1 MNQEVISIV
10 SLFTPIILA
19 VVGFGV
25 SMVLHEVRSMKDDM
39 REAREE
45 HREFVRKEECRLHR
59 AEILRKIESGCSRCS
74 EDEHG

>member
-39 REAREE
+39 HEAREE
-45 HREFVRKEECRLHR
+45 HREFVRKEECRLHL
-59 AEILRKIESGCSRCS
+59 AEILQKIESGCLRCS

>member
-25 SMVLHEVRSMKDDM
+25 SMVLHEVRSMKDDI

-45 HREFVRKEECRLHR
+45 HREFVRKEECRLHW
-59 AEILRKIESGCSRCS
+59 AEILRKIESGLRCS

>member
-45 HREFVRKEECRLHR
+45 HREFVRKEECRLHQ

>member
-59 AEILRKIESGCSRCS
+59 EEILRKIESGCSRCS

>member
-59 AEILRKIESGCSRCS
+59 AEILQKIESGCLRCS

>member
-19 VVGFGV
+19 MVGFGV
-25 SMVLHEVRSMKDDM
+25 SMVLHEVRSMKDDI

-59 AEILRKIESGCSRCS
+59 AEIPRKIESGLRCS

>member
-10 SLFTPIILA
+10 SLFTPISLA
-19 VVGFGV
+19 VVGVGV
-25 SMVLHEVRSMKDDM
+25 GMVLHGVRSMKDDM